1 MNCLAKNFQKIYF
14 RDALAML
21 AVMLA
26 VFFLTEKDVSASGI
40 GLFVRKSIV
49 CSLALCIAQSVVK
62 ERFFSKHWLL
72 AHGLIF
78 WEYLYIF
85 VQAVF
90 INAGAL
96 GQIYENEIFLGSYG
110 AIGFI
115 FLQYIQENY
124 VRNKFWAMLLDVPKA
139 ALTLIP
145 VITVIHWLI
154 YGYNITF
161 EEMTAVQQTSFR
173 EATEWLM
180 VYVGVLPA
188 IVLALCL
195 CAEMWFLYILRQHSQ
210 KIEYTISSSALRNKY
225 VVMAFAV
232 LAFYY
237 PIKIIADSDWTGQYV
252 HAAVYAKN
260 ISQYM
265 ENISA
270 KSVGIGFSDADMI
283 STKPHTVVVVIGE
296 SANRDKLHVYNEDYQ
311 YADTPWM
318 EQNKLNEKFI
328 FFSNAYACQSMT
340 LQVLEQALTE
350 KSGYND
356 VDLLEAMNFVDI
368 AKAKGYKT
376 YWITNLSGG
385 DAGSF
390 FAMIAS
396 RTDYLLREP
405 AKYDDNML
413 KFLANINPQEN
424 NLVVF
429 HGNGSHARY
438 KDRYPQEK
446 AVFADG
452 SVESE
457 YADSIRY
464 VDDFMKQIY
473 DFGVENLNLQFML
486 YFSDHGENLL
496 TGHGPSDKDFAKVR
510 IPVMIYTSQE
520 YMQNNPDM
528 RNALYQH
535 KDNFF
540 TNDMMYNTICGM
552 LRARSQFYD
561 AKEDLSS
568 SDFAYQ
574 LQDLLTFGTK
584 AKVIDDPAL
593 Q

>member
-49 CSLALCIAQSVVK
+49 CSVALCIAQAVVK
-62 ERFFSKHWLL
+62 ERFFSKHWLMV
-72 AHGLIF
+72 HGLIC

-85 VQAVF
+85 VQVVF

-124 VRNKFWAMLLDVPKA
+124 VRNKFWAVFLDVPKA

-145 VITVIHWLI
+145 VITLIHWLI

-173 EATEWLM
+173 EAAEWLM

-195 CAEMWFLYILRQHSQ
+195 CAEMWFFYILRQHSQ
-210 KIEYTISSSALRNKY
+210 KNEYTISDSALRNKY
-225 VVMAFAV
+225 FVMAFAV

-265 ENISA
+265 ENIDA
-270 KSVGIGFSDADMI
+270 KSAGIGFDEPDMI

-318 EQNKLNEKFI
+318 EQNKSNEKFI
-328 FFSNAYACQSMT
+328 FFNNAYACQSMT

-350 KSGYND
+350 KSAYND
-356 VDLLEAMNFVDI
+356 ADLLEAMNFVDI
-368 AKAKGYKT
+368 ARAKGYKT

-424 NLVVF
+424 NLVIF

-457 YADSIRY
+457 YADSIMY
-464 VDDFMKQIY
+464 VDDFLKQIY

-486 YFSDHGENLL
+486 YFSDHGENLK

-552 LRARSQFYD
+552 LKARSTFYD

-568 SDFAYQ
+568 PAFAYQ

-584 AKVIDDPAL
+584 VKVIDDPAL